1 MEHIMFCSY
10 CNKDTIHIVGNTLEG
25 VRKPVFLCNEC
36 GILNIEEQHNI
47 NHNKEKE
54 MIYKYCKE
62 CKKVTEHYPKGV
74 CTICGYKEN
83 NMLQEPKDYTIP
95 TGGKLRVLTCEGCA
109 AISCE
114 MCAIGPKRNV
124 CEGCEAFD
132 CATCA
137 IAPKNSH
144 TGLKGLH
151 DAVEKPKHYN
161 MGIETIEYIESWEM
175 NYIEGNIIKYITRY
189 KYKNG
194 LEDLKKCRWYLDRLI
209 KKCEE
214 KDKRNL

>member
-1 MEHIMFCSY
+1 MEHIMPCSY

-74 CTICGYKEN
+74 CTICGYLEKYVI
-83 NMLQEPKDYTIP
+83 QEPKDYTIL
-95 TGGKLRVLTCEGCA
+95 TGGKLRALTCEGCSA
-109 AISCE
+109 LSCE
-114 MCAIGPKRNV
+114 M
-124 CEGCEAFD
+124 
-132 CATCA
+132 CA

-194 LEDLKKCRWYLDRLI
+194 LEDLLKCEFYLKRLI
-209 KKCEE
+209 KKI
-214 KDKRNL
+214 KNGNNPK

>member
-161 MGIETIEYIESWEM
+161 MGIETIEYIESWNM
-175 NYIEGNIIKYITRY
+175 DYIEGNIIKYISRY
-189 KYKNG
+189 RYKNG
-194 LEDLKKCRWYLDRLI
+194 LEDLKKGLWYLNRLI
-209 KKCEE
+209 KKCE
-214 KDKRNL
+214 DKK